1 MDTYSQIK
9 QTLMGINAPSG
20 QLCLSGEVKSV
31 EGSTCTVDVSG
42 IALKGCR
49 LRALI
54 DDNDHVLL
62 CPRIGSQVLLL
73 DLSNGQK
80 RHLLVLSCSEVE
92 RVQMQIGSTKL
103 QIDNAGVVIN
113 GGELG
118 GMVKINQLTQKLN
131 ELVNAYNAHTHTT
144 AASGS
149 ITSGTAVAT
158 TGTAA
163 ATASTAQ
170 PFNASDYENTKVK
183 H

>member
-31 EGSTCTVDVSG
+31 EGSTCTVDVNG

-92 RVQMQIGSTKL
+92 RVQMQIGRTKL

-118 GMVKINQLTQKLN
+118 GMVKIKQLTQKLN
-131 ELVNAYNAHTHTT
+131 ALVNAYNAHTHT
-144 AASGS
+144 
-149 ITSGTAVAT
+149 VAT
-158 TGTAA
+158 TGTAAAQSGTAA

>member
-31 EGSTCTVDVSG
+31 EGSTCTVDVNG

-62 CPRIGSQVLLL
+62 EPRVGSQVLLL

-92 RVQMQIGSTKL
+92 RVQMQIGGTKL

-131 ELVNAYNAHTHTT
+131 ALVNTYNTHTHP
-144 AASGS
+144 
-149 ITSGTAVAT
+149 VAT
-158 TGTAA
+158 TGTEAAQSGTAA

-170 PFNASDYENTKVK
+170 PFIASDYVNSKV
-183 H
+183 

>member
-31 EGSTCTVDVSG
+31 EGSTCTVDVNG

-54 DDNDHVLL
+54 DDNDHVMLE
-62 CPRIGSQVLLL
+62 PRVGSQVLLL

-92 RVQMQIGSTKL
+92 RVRLQIGSTKL
-103 QIDNAGVVIN
+103 QIDNAGMVIN

-131 ELVNAYNAHTHTT
+131 ELVNAYNAHTHT
-144 AASGS
+144 
-149 ITSGTAVAT
+149 VAT
-158 TGTAA
+158 TGTAAAQSGTAA

>member
-31 EGSTCTVDVSG
+31 EGSTCTVDVNG
-42 IALKGCR
+42 IALRGCR

-54 DDNDHVLL
+54 DDNDHVMLE
-62 CPRIGSQVLLL
+62 PRVGSQVLLL

-92 RVQMQIGSTKL
+92 RVRMQIGSTKM

-118 GMVKINQLTQKLN
+118 GMVKINLLTQKLN
-131 ELVNAYNAHTHTT
+131 ELVNAYNKHTHAVTT
-144 AASGS
+144 A
-149 ITSGTAVAT
+149 GTAAKQE
-158 TGTAA
+158 GTAA

>member
-31 EGSTCTVDVSG
+31 EGSTCTVDVNG

-54 DDNDHVLL
+54 DERDHVLL

-80 RHLLVLSCSEVE
+80 RHLLVLRCSEVE

-131 ELVNAYNAHTHTT
+131 ALVNTYNAHTHT
-144 AASGS
+144 
-149 ITSGTAVAT
+149 VAT

-163 ATASTAQ
+163 AQSGTAAVTASTAQ

>member
-31 EGSTCTVDVSG
+31 EGSTCTVDVNG

-62 CPRIGSQVLLL
+62 EPRVGSQVLLL

-92 RVQMQIGSTKL
+92 RVQMQIGGTKL

-131 ELVNAYNAHTHTT
+131 ALVNTYNTHTHP
-144 AASGS
+144 
-149 ITSGTAVAT
+149 VAT
-158 TGTAA
+158 TGTEAAQSGTAA

-170 PFNASDYENTKVK
+170 PFNASDYEKTKVK